1 MPCLRYARACRYARP
16 SPTGPRLRTT
26 AVPHPLPTNP
36 LIPRQHCICPS
47 RRAPHRHR
55 HRTMSH
61 MSTCTPWLKPYL
73 MHALSPT
80 PRSSSLDGS
89 YLQVISAVTARRK
102 LRVYDG
108 LHTAEAVL
116 SQAAASNLDAD
127 VDDLGVTTHNL
138 VGYLVAPVA
147 AVVVPDA
154 STTPP
159 TATLVLQ
166 DVRVFADQFA
176 QRPPGALPPVDRDP
190 EVLDCLRASVGRK
203 LATFATRSTFARD
216 EVDAGDAHLAELTD
230 VFDNILDNPALPPK
244 AVVDNL
250 ANFRS
255 LHSDAPLPHSPAAAD
270 KPAPSNDANPSP
282 GKKDLQTTTNA
293 ERDVFDESEDEMPE
307 LDMHHV
313 LGVQNGD
320 DEDKGDP
327 KGNEGASQNDQDMS
341 EKKSSGA
348 GAAAAEER
356 AGEEEDVGDWD
367 IRFSSQEQA
376 DVEGG
381 EHECISGE
389 AMPLTQHFPIDDDE
403 EEDAEGKADAEA
415 DDACVPERQP
425 ASRGGKAAGKNIGN
439 GSAGHGIRHAVDK
452 DRNNNR
458 KLHFQKKG
466 ATLDP
471 HMPAAPPDL
480 HVTASGS
487 TAPHPNA
494 RVVDCP
500 KRGMDEANNNPNEDM
515 GNVEAKL
522 GAHSLLPTLDA
533 APPAPHASNP
543 LKGNAEE
550 DPQAAKPSAEA
561 QPSRVSDD
569 PSASEGAEPT
579 AEKALVD
586 PEDPNRKGVEADTAD
601 PAADPDEAKDKKDGK
616 APPGKAD
623 DGEKSGDAKQNGKS
637 VAPDADARNPDLN
650 QFPSTANDSMDVEL
664 PTALEDTAEDTKGQT
679 KEVTEGAGTPVK
691 VPPETKEPVEEKEIT
706 SKVPETD
713 DNAVGAEPDTG
724 KKTDAIADRTGAEK
738 KGATVTVAVA
748 AVATITAVTTITDDV
763 APEDKQGTKRKASS
777 AVENDDNHRKQIRSN
792 AEHPITTETALKKL
806 RAEAELLRNFRAK
819 VDDNPTGFVLNPD
832 AFLPRLPGLG
842 GAKKDI
848 PDAKEVGSF
857 PPPDVSNFTMDGR
870 KPDSQEMAVPQ
881 VPESAPM

>member
-1 MPCLRYARACRYARP
+1 ML
-16 SPTGPRLRTT
+16 
-26 AVPHPLPTNP
+26 
-36 LIPRQHCICPS
+36 
-47 RRAPHRHR
+47 
-55 HRTMSH
+55 
-61 MSTCTPWLKPYL
+61 
-73 MHALSPT
+73 HALSPT

-89 YLQVISAVTARRK
+89 YLQVISAVTARRN

-190 EVLDCLRASVGRK
+190 DVLDCLRASVGRK

-216 EVDAGDAHLAELTD
+216 EADAGEDAHLAELTD

-255 LHSDAPLPHSPAAAD
+255 LHSDAPLPHSPATAD
-270 KPAPSNDANPSP
+270 KPAPSDDANPSP
-282 GKKDLQTTTNA
+282 VKKDLQNATNA

-307 LDMHHV
+307 LHMHHV
-313 LGVQNGD
+313 LGVENGD
-320 DEDKGDP
+320 DADKGDP
-327 KGNEGASQNDQDMS
+327 KGDESASRNDQDMI

-356 AGEEEDVGDWD
+356 AAEEEDVGDWD

-376 DVEGG
+376 DLEHG
-381 EHECISGE
+381 ENEDISGE

-403 EEDAEGKADAEA
+403 EEDAEGKAAEEA
-415 DDACVPERQP
+415 GDACIPERPQ
-425 ASRGGKAAGKNIGN
+425 ASVGGGVTGKNIGN
-439 GSAGHGIRHAVDK
+439 GSAGHGSGHAVDK

-458 KLHFQKKG
+458 KLHVQKKG
-466 ATLDP
+466 GTLHP
-471 HMPAAPPDL
+471 HMPAAPPDPL
-480 HVTASGS
+480 VTAGGS
-487 TAPHPNA
+487 TAPHRNA

-500 KRGMDEANNNPNEDM
+500 KRGMDEANNNSKEDM
-515 GNVEAKL
+515 GNVEAKPD
-522 GAHSLLPTLDA
+522 AHALQPTPDA
-533 APPAPHASNP
+533 APHAPHASNA
-543 LKGNAEE
+543 LKGNTEE
-550 DPQAAKPSAEA
+550 DAQTAKPSAEA

-569 PSASEGAEPT
+569 PSASEGADPT
-579 AEKALVD
+579 AEKALTN
-586 PEDPNRKGVEADTAD
+586 PEDPNRKGVEADVAD
-601 PAADPDEAKDKKDGK
+601 SAADPDEAKDKKDEK

-637 VAPDADARNPDLN
+637 VAPDADARNPDLD

-664 PTALEDTAEDTKGQT
+664 PTALEDTAEDAMGQA
-679 KEVTEGAGTPVK
+679 KEVAEGAGTPVK
-691 VPPETKEPVEEKEIT
+691 VPPETKEPVQEKETT

-713 DNAVGAEPDTG
+713 DKAVGAEPDTG
-724 KKTDAIADRTGAEK
+724 KKADAITEHTGAEK
-738 KGATVTVAVA
+738 NAAPVTVAVA
-748 AVATITAVTTITDDV
+748 AVTVTTDDV
-763 APEDKQGTKRKASS
+763 APADKQGTKRKAST
-777 AVENDDNHRKQIRSN
+777 AVENDDNHRKQMRSD
-792 AEHPITTETALKKL
+792 AQHPITTETALKKL
-806 RAEAELLRNFRAK
+806 RAEVELLRNFRAK

-842 GAKKDI
+842 GAKKDR
-848 PDAKEVGSF
+848 PDAKEVESF
-857 PPPDVSNFTMDGR
+857 PPPDVSNYTMDGR
-870 KPDSQEMAVPQ
+870 KPGSQEMVVPQ